1 MNCGNPQCNA
11 VLYSG
16 DMFCGKCGRPVSPPL
31 LVGSG
36 QSKSDLFPL
45 FGVTLGET
53 TTNQLARLGERSRT
67 INDRTGKPYE
77 CYQINKIDFWYDHDG
92 VASYMYIAR
101 GIYPI
106 PERWISL
113 GFDWD
118 ISYTQW
124 INLLGGLGYVVRI
137 EEHPQLVKYNGHDSF
152 TAKLCAVKQARI
164 PLEITLGFSYSEG
177 TTTES
182 QGTLYN
188 ISVKALRSP

>member
-16 DMFCGKCGRPVSPPL
+16 DMFCGKCGRPVSPAFGA
-31 LVGSG
+31 GSG
-36 QSKSDLFPL
+36 ANNGDLFPI

-77 CYQINKIDFWYDHDG
+77 CYKINNLDFWYDEAG
-92 VASYMYIAR
+92 ISSFVYLAK
-101 GIYPI
+101 GIYQI
-106 PERWISL
+106 PDRWIAL
-113 GFDWD
+113 GFNWD

-124 INLLGGLGYVVRI
+124 INLLGGLGYVVRV
-137 EEHPQLVKYNGHDSF
+137 EQHPHVEKYSGHDSF
-152 TAKLCAVKQARI
+152 TAKLIAVRQGKI
-164 PLEITLGFSYSEG
+164 PIEILLGFSYSEG

-182 QGTLYN
+182 PGTLYN
-188 ISVKALRSP
+188 ITVKARKNR